1 MIMEVVRVR
10 KGLLALMS
18 SCPVGLRGH
27 LVGLRDLLLT
37 VSAVYEE
44 LFFQIGDAMQGLVA

>member
-27 LVGLRDLLLT
+27 LMGLRDLLLT
-37 VSAVYEE
+37 ISAVYEE
-44 LFFQIGDAMQGLVA
+44 LFFQIVDAMQGLVA